1 MKYDLHSHTIFSDG
15 ELTPEELLAT
25 AKENGVNVLA
35 VTDHDTLDGLG
46 RAQVAADKEQITLIR
61 GVEISTRWHS
71 NDIHILGLGVDVNNA
86 VLTNGLN
93 RHQLE
98 RVERAK
104 KIAIKLDKVGIEGTW
119 EEVCETAETHYV
131 GRPDFARVLIKRGIV
146 TSFQQAF
153 SKYLAVGK
161 PAYVMTEWASV
172 KEAVEWIN
180 CAGGVAVVAHPGR
193 YRMTRTKLCALLADF
208 KSYGGAGMEVLNAGL
223 DKNKTR
229 DMAQLSRKYG
239 LNASAGSD
247 FHGFSYP
254 GMRIGALAAMPEG
267 CTPLWESELWAK
279 CL

>member
-35 VTDHDTLDGLG
+35 VTDHDTLDGLE
-46 RAQVAADKEQITLIR
+46 RAQAAADKEQITLIR

-71 NDIHILGLGVDVNNA
+71 NDIHILGLGIDLNNA
-86 VLTNGLN
+86 VLTEGLN

-104 KIAIKLDKVGIEGTW
+104 KIAMKLGKIGIEGTW
-119 EEVCETAETHYV
+119 EEVCEAAETHYV

-146 TSFQQAF
+146 TNFQQAF

-193 YRMTRTKLCALLADF
+193 YRMTRTKLRALLADF

-229 DMAQLSRKYG
+229 DMAQLARKYG

-247 FHGFSYP
+247 FHGLSYP